1 MDIPELPAPRSKI
14 SPSERAAKDIAKV
27 GCWCLHAF
35 LMCDESNATLVVLS
49 CFVQHKLAMAA
60 AAGGKKK
67 KK

>member
-1 MDIPELPAPRSKI
+1 M
-14 SPSERAAKDIAKV
+14 
-27 GCWCLHAF
+27 HAF